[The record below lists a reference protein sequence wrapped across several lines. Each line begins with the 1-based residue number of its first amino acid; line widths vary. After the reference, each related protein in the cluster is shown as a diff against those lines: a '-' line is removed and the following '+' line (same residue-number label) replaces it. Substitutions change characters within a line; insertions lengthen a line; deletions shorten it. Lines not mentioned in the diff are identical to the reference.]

1 MYIYRMSKQY
11 SIADARKKLPT
22 VIDEAEAGAEVELT
36 RRGKP
41 VAVVISVEEYQ
52 RLKTKRVAFGEAYAR
67 FRIAYPSGT
76 GGIGPEY
83 FAGLRDRGP
92 GRPIDL

>member
-1 MYIYRMSKQY
+1 MSKQY

-41 VAVVISVEEYQ
+41 VAVVISVDEYQ

-67 FRIAYPSGT
+67 FRIAYPAGT
-76 GGIGPEY
+76 ANIGREY
-83 FAGLRDRGP
+83 FEGLRDRGP
-92 GRPIDL
+92 GRTIDL

>member
-1 MYIYRMSKQY
+1 MSKQY
-11 SIADARKKLPT
+11 SIADARKNLPT

-41 VAVVISVEEYQ
+41 VAVVISVDEYQ

-67 FRIAYPSGT
+67 FRIAYPAGT
-76 GGIGPEY
+76 GGIGSEY
-83 FAGLRDRGP
+83 FEGLRDRGL